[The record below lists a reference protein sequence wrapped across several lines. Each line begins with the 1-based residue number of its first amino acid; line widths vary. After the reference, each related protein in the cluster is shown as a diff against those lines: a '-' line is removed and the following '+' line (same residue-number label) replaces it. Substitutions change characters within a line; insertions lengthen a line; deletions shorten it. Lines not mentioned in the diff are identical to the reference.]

1 MKYGAR
7 SNSLD
12 HSGIRLESDRKQIV
26 NSHRSESR
34 FPHWRGI
41 FMIALLSTLAA
52 CGDGDSGAT
61 ASVAAARAAAPGPA
75 STPVLHCASACH

>member
-12 HSGIRLESDRKQIV
+12 HSGIRFESDRNPIV
-26 NSHRSESR
+26 KSRRSESR
-34 FPHWRGI
+34 FPHWRGV
-41 FMIALLSTLAA
+41 FMIALLCTLAA
-52 CGDGDSGAT
+52 CGDGDSGTA
-61 ASVAAARAAAPGPA
+61 ASVAAARAAAPGSA

>member
-52 CGDGDSGAT
+52 CGDGDSGAA

-75 STPVLHCASACH
+75 SMPVLHCASACH